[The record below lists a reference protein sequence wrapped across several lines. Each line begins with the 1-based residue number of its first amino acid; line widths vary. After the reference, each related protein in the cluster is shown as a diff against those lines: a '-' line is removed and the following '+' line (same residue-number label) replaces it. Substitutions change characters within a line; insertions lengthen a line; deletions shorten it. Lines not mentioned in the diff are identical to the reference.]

1 MKRQIELIQKDGIN
15 IIVLGNGEEEIIN
28 IYSYLFETIT
38 NNKDSKHIIIC
49 DENLDYK
56 INGCLQCE
64 SGSLIC
70 RKLKEKIMEKNYI
83 TFIRSAND
91 SLRECNIYLERADAL
106 LPKAMLTT
114 YELKQKIIKVWLE
127 YFGYVKSS
135 TIDYNLEGDMQE
147 IIEIF
152 LEDIDDFVAVE
163 PSGYDWASFWSE
175 LHKLKGTLNILQEL
189 RNNTDIIALIESMRE
204 NNFDSDFK
212 NLWLG
217 LCEDLLKLKFEMIT
231 ILNELISKNK

>member
-1 MKRQIELIQKDGIN
+1 MTVCSIVIYTWKEQMRCYLNMFTNTRIKR
-15 IIVLGNGEEEIIN
+15 
-28 IYSYLFETIT
+28 
-38 NNKDSKHIIIC
+38 
-49 DENLDYK
+49 
-56 INGCLQCE
+56 
-64 SGSLIC
+64 
-70 RKLKEKIMEKNYI
+70 
-83 TFIRSAND
+83 
-91 SLRECNIYLERADAL
+91 
-106 LPKAMLTT
+106 
-114 YELKQKIIKVWLE
+114 KIIKVWLE

-204 NNFDSDFK
+204 NNFDPDLK
-212 NLWLG
+212 TYG
-217 LCEDLLKLKFEMIT
+217 LVYAKTCS
-231 ILNELISKNK
+231 N